1 MNYVSAV
8 CPHCKKELQIPDDAE
23 SIVCMYCAQ
32 PIDVKELLYGKPETG
47 GNYQRLMEEAESLLT
62 DDIFICTDQFKN
74 IRSSTYSTAFQKY
87 DGMISPALKAY
98 CMAATESD
106 EAADYFAGILY
117 DRFQKQIAAMGI
129 KKESDA
135 RLFEYRYMIVA
146 FTIPAIVARNT
157 PQAEALADSFLKLWN
172 SNYPKNPLGKSNYE
186 SISNGFR
193 KKFCYITTAVCRSL
207 QKDDDCYE
215 LNAFRRFRDGWYA
228 KTPEGKSNISEYYLF
243 APMIVRAIDGTENK
257 QDVYRDIW
265 LRHLKPCL
273 KELEDGHLQECAES
287 YEAMVLDLE
296 QKWLH

>member
-8 CPHCKKELQIPDDAE
+8 CPHCKKELQILDDAE

-117 DRFQKQIAAMGI
+117 GRFQKQIAAMGI

-172 SNYPKNPLGKSNYE
+172 SYYPKNPLGKSNYE

-228 KTPEGKSNISEYYLF
+228 KTPEGKAKISEYYLF

-296 QKWLH
+296 QQWLH